1 MTFQEATLQLPTW
14 VQLWLNVLLLGAFIA
29 PLSLF
34 IWKQTRLAA
43 LLTLLASGIAAFS
56 IITMYDSLGL
66 VRLLGLPH
74 IILWTPLVIY
84 LIKTSRKPDLPK
96 APMWIIRFICATI
109 VISLIFDYAD
119 VIRYFFGDT
128 GSLI

>member
-14 VQLWLNVLLLGAFIA
+14 VQLWLNVLLLGAFIL
-29 PLSLF
+29 PVTLF

-43 LLTLLASGIAAFS
+43 LITLLASGIAAFS
-56 IITMYDSLGL
+56 IFSMYDSLGM

-74 IILWTPLVIY
+74 VILWTPLVIY
-84 LIKTSRKPDLPK
+84 LFGVLRKPDLPVIPK
-96 APMWIIRFICATI
+96 WILRFTTATI
-109 VISLIFDYAD
+109 IISLIFDYNDA
-119 VIRYFFGDT
+119 IRYFFGDT

>member
-14 VQLWLNVLLLGAFIA
+14 VQLWLNVLLLGAFIL
-29 PLSLF
+29 PVTLF

-43 LLTLLASGIAAFS
+43 LITLLASGIAAFS
-56 IITMYDSLGL
+56 IFSMYDSLGM

-74 IILWTPLVIY
+74 VILWTPLLIY
-84 LIKTSRKPDLPK
+84 LLSTLRKPDLPVIPK
-96 APMWIIRFICATI
+96 WILRFTITTI
-109 VISLIFDYAD
+109 VISLVFDYLD
-119 VIRYFFGDT
+119 VIRYVFGDR